1 MKRYG
6 TEYDKQAREWFVT
19 DSKATDGYV
28 ECDTQETARTL
39 ARLLNERD
47 TLQAALEQM
56 VMEAEPGPGTR
67 AMPEPST
74 VAMASTAIKDAKA
87 GGAK

>member
-47 TLQAALEQM
+47 TLQAALEGLFN
-56 VMEAEPGPGTR
+56 ALLRTPGR
-67 AMPEPST
+67 CPSKE
-74 VAMASTAIKDAKA
+74 VFTAAQDAITKAKA